1 MGMLTASIAPG
12 PALPLQGELLMINQ
26 DTILRY
32 NASMALFKRCFK
44 EGVID
49 LADLESMSMILA
61 KKYGLPSNSIFLE
74 NDLQFRRKCVMYSTV
89 KGGRYE

>member
-1 MGMLTASIAPG
+1 
-12 PALPLQGELLMINQ
+12 MINKEA
-26 DTILRY
+26 ILRY
-32 NASMALFKRCFK
+32 KASMALFKKCFK

-74 NDLQFRRKCVMYSTV
+74 NDLLYT
-89 KGGRYE
+89 GR

>member
-1 MGMLTASIAPG
+1 
-12 PALPLQGELLMINQ
+12 MINQ
-26 DTILRY
+26 ESVLRY
-32 NASMALFKRCFK
+32 KASMALFKKCFK

-74 NDLQFRRKCVMYSTV
+74 NDLLFRRK
-89 KGGRYE
+89 

>member
-1 MGMLTASIAPG
+1 
-12 PALPLQGELLMINQ
+12 
-26 DTILRY
+26 
-32 NASMALFKRCFK
+32 MALFKKCFK

-74 NDLQFRRKCVMYSTV
+74 NDLLFRRK
-89 KGGRYE
+89 